1 MLLLLGAAITAS
13 FFDSLNPS
21 AIAEQI
27 LLQTMVRNK
36 RHIFVFHRRYWVC
49 QSSYG
54 LSYFITAQQLGI
66 TGLFRHNSSLST
78 ICLWC
83 GNSGR
88 LVVSRSWD
96 QTDRQNQPQPKQRRQ
111 RGKSRSKA
119 SRTACASAAVSDGRR
134 LLLRGVDQRPAVF
147 WILGSASGLSVDI
160 SVSLCFYPVV

>member
-1 MLLLLGAAITAS
+1 MLLPIRPLITAS

-21 AIAEQI
+21 ATAAQI

-36 RHIFVFHRRYWVC
+36 RHILFSSPVLGC
-49 QSSYG
+49 QSTIG
-54 LSYFITAQQLGI
+54 LAIYYAHLGI

-83 GNSGR
+83 GNIGR

-119 SRTACASAAVSDGRR
+119 SRTACASAAVFDGCR

-147 WILGSASGLSVDI
+147 WILGSASELSVDI
-160 SVSLCFYPVV
+160 SVSLRFYPVV